1 VKIFLKENYGG
12 ATYFYSTY
20 FYQGKKVKKK
30 FGGLEILII
39 FTVQYPIK

>member
-1 VKIFLKENYGG
+1 VKIFLKENYGD

-20 FYQGKKVKKK
+20 FYLSKKDQKK